1 MSVESGSVEEG
12 SLQEPLFERGEVVW
26 VDLANL
32 PIAKSEMGKFRPAVN
47 VQWEVANEEDN
58 PNVTIVPFTTRDGL
72 EGSDTHIK
80 IGRGEGGI
88 TEECYA
94 LCDNITTV
102 SKTRVKHR
110 IGHLSTEKMN
120 IIYEAI
126 SIHLDIL

>member
-58 PNVTIVPFTTRDGL
+58 PNVTIVPFTTKGGL

-80 IGRGEGGI
+80 IGTGEGGI